1 MNFIRKY
8 LLTSVMIFQVISNG
22 VIQFGMF
29 EFFQEKHKMEV
40 KDLIKNGIPD
50 DRQVIFVFEK
60 SAYENMQTGIDWKDS
75 DEFRFDGEMYD
86 ILGTDVKGDSV
97 YLYCLPDSDETGLYT
112 ILDRIIEKETED
124 SDEQAGL
131 NNFVSHYY
139 SGPEY
144 SPTIKIPSAGEFNF
158 GTGDRNLLDG
168 EYLTNTPPPRS

>member
-8 LLTSVMIFQVISNG
+8 LTTSVMIFLVISNG

-29 EFFQEKHKMEV
+29 EFFQEKHRMQV

-50 DRQVIFVFEK
+50 NRQVIFVLEK
-60 SAYENMQTGIDWKDS
+60 SAYENMQTGIDWKDF

-97 YLYCLPDSDETGLYT
+97 YLYCLLDSDETGLYT

-124 SDEQAGL
+124 PDEQAGL
-131 NNFVSHYY
+131 NNFASHYY
-139 SGPEY
+139 SCPEY
-144 SPTIKIPSAGEFNF
+144 IPTILIPSQGKFNF
-158 GTGDRNLLDG
+158 GSGNSNLLEG
-168 EYLTNTPPPRS
+168 EYLTDTPPPRS